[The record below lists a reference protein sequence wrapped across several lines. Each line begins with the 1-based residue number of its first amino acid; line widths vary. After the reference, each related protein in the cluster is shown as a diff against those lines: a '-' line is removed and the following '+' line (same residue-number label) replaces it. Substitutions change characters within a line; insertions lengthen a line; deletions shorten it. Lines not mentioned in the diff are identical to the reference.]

1 MSTPVAPIATSE
13 RIPTLDAVR
22 GFALLGI
29 FVMNME
35 SFSASLFAA
44 YGGVERNTAGL
55 DFIAENIRY
64 VLFAGKF
71 NSMFSLLFAVGFT
84 IQLARFLEREPQRAT
99 TLYRRRIFWLLVFGA
114 LHAWLFWVGDV
125 LHIYALFGLALLALR
140 RVSDR
145 VLIGI
150 IVASLL
156 YPAAVGLL
164 RAMTTSPQELQFFS
178 TYMKTLVTSADPAYA
193 QGTFLQAARENAH
206 MMGQI
211 YSPLLFPRFYL
222 SVYVTFLTTMVLG
235 LLLGRHR
242 FFQNVASYLPLI
254 RRVQWWALG
263 AGLVTGGIFA
273 AWLST
278 AKNPL
283 EPSAFKLLANTSF
296 GVSRVAIMI
305 FYVSVI
311 IRGMHNVRWRPRFEP
326 FVLAGRMPLT
336 NYLLQTVIA
345 TFIFY
350 GWGLGFYEK
359 TGAAVEVAL
368 APVVFFAIQVP
379 LSRFWLRRFSTGPME
394 YLWRV
399 LTYGRAALSA
409 ASDAQQRTSTGY
421 RS

>member
-1 MSTPVAPIATSE
+1 
-13 RIPTLDAVR
+13 
-22 GFALLGI
+22 
-29 FVMNME
+29 
-35 SFSASLFAA
+35 LF
-44 YGGVERNTAGL
+44 
-55 DFIAENIRY
+55 
-64 VLFAGKF
+64 
-71 NSMFSLLFAVGFT
+71 
-84 IQLARFLEREPQRAT
+84 
-99 TLYRRRIFWLLVFGA
+99 VFGA
-114 LHAWLFWVGDV
+114 LHAWLFWIGDV

-156 YPAAVGLL
+156 YPAAVGLW

-178 TYMKTLVTSADPAYA
+178 TYMKTLVASADPNYA

-222 SVYVTFLTTMVLG
+222 NVYVTFLTTVVLG

-283 EPSAFKLLANTSF
+283 EPSAFKLLASTSF

-305 FYVSVI
+305 FYVSII
-311 IRGMHNVRWRPRFEP
+311 IRGMQNVRWRPRLEP

-368 APVVFFAIQVP
+368 ALVVFFAIQVP
-379 LSRFWLRRFSTGPME
+379 LSRFWLRRFSSGPME

-409 ASDAQQRTSTGY
+409 APDAQQRTSTGY

>member
-13 RIPTLDAVR
+13 RISTLDAVR

-29 FVMNME
+29 FVMNMD

-84 IQLARFLEREPQRAT
+84 IQLGRFLERDPQRAT
-99 TLYRRRIFWLLVFGA
+99 IFYLRRIFWLFVFGV

-125 LHIYALFGLALLALR
+125 LHIYALFGLTLLVLR
-140 RVSDR
+140 RLSDR
-145 VLIGI
+145 LLIGI
-150 IVASLL
+150 IAASLL
-156 YPAAVGLL
+156 YPSAIGLL
-164 RAMTTSPQELQFFS
+164 RAMTTSPEELQFFS

-193 QGTFLQAARENAH
+193 RGSFLQAAHENAH

-211 YSPLLFPRFYL
+211 YSPRLFPKFYL
-222 SVYVTFLTTMVLG
+222 NVYVSFVATMTLG
-235 LLLGRHR
+235 LLLGRRR
-242 FFQNVASYLPLI
+242 FFQNLGSYLPLI
-254 RRVQWWALG
+254 RRVQWWAMG
-263 AGLVTGGIFA
+263 TGLVTGGIFA
-273 AWLST
+273 AWITT

-283 EPSAFKLLANTSF
+283 EPSAFKLLAQTSF

-311 IRGMHNVRWRPRFEP
+311 IRGMHNIRWRPRFES

-350 GWGLGFYEK
+350 GWGLGFYGK
-359 TGAAVEVAL
+359 TGAAVELVLAL
-368 APVVFFAIQVP
+368 VVFFAIQVP
-379 LSRFWLRRFSTGPME
+379 LSRFWLRRFSYGPME

-409 ASDAQQRTSTGY
+409 ASDAQSRTSAGY

>member
-29 FVMNME
+29 FVMNMA

-178 TYMKTLVTSADPAYA
+178 TYMKTLVASADPTYA

-222 SVYVTFLTTMVLG
+222 SVYVTFLTTMALG

-283 EPSAFKLLANTSF
+283 EPSAFKLLASTSF

-311 IRGMHNVRWRPRFEP
+311 IRGMQNVRWRPRLEP

-359 TGAAVEVAL
+359 TGAAEEVAL
-368 APVVFFAIQVP
+368 ALVVFFAIQVP
-379 LSRFWLRRFSTGPME
+379 LSRFWLRRFSIGPME